1 MSSSARPFFVRA
13 PQAPQA
19 PQAPPALP
27 VGPSAAREDGSEPEG
42 DPCAW
47 PPATKTPPHLF
58 AARAPLS
65 REQLARAPVRVPR
78 PSRLQRAPAPQ
89 SRRVAAALQALGISS
104 VSDLL
109 EHLPWERREMC
120 RLRDLRPDEPATVAV
135 EVRSIRTRRLRR
147 RGMRPLVEATVFDET
162 AQVRA
167 AFFNQPW
174 LVGRYQPGTELLLHG
189 KLDASGTL
197 RVSSHSPDRGRGIA
211 AAAAVRAP
219 QDARAGC
226 GISHYPASEGVSST
240 QIASLVRAARGSL
253 ADVVEALP
261 ARVRRSRALPE
272 RASALDALHFSE
284 QPQERELGRSRL
296 AFDELLL
303 GQLLLLRRRAF
314 RRSRSGAVALG
325 EPRALSA
332 RWLERALPFTLTA
345 DQRAA
350 ACEIDADL
358 ARACPMQRLLIGDV
372 GSGKTVVALYTMLR
386 AIEHGSQAALMA
398 PTETLAEQHFT
409 TLASLLDGAGV
420 PLALLTSS
428 TPSAKRRGVLAELSA
443 GRPAI
448 VVGTHAL
455 IEPAVR
461 FRSLAVAVVDEQHR
475 FGVRQRTRLDEKNG
489 DEQHGAAA
497 PPQPHVLH
505 MSATPIPRTLALAAY
520 GDLDVSALRE
530 LPLGRKPVLTR
541 IAASDRARARAYA
554 AMRAQLDAGRQAY
567 VVCPLVSDPD
577 EDEAAEVS
585 TRQEL
590 RAASDELERLAGSTL
605 RGYRMALLHGQM
617 PSREKQAAMRAFA
630 AGETQ
635 VLVSTTVIEVGID
648 VQNATVIVVENAE
661 RFGISQLHQLRGR
674 VGRGEHRSECILMTS
689 PQSARSRRLRAL
701 ADHADGFALAE
712 VDLELRGHG
721 ELVGT
726 RQSGP
731 VAHRVARL
739 PDDALLLEHAR
750 AEAQAI
756 IAADPELRSPEHA
769 LLRDEL
775 ARLFGGESL
784 APIRP

>member
-1 MSSSARPFFVRA
+1 MSFSARSFVAGATDAQPSSPA
-13 PQAPQA
+13 PRQAP
-19 PQAPPALP
+19 
-27 VGPSAAREDGSEPEG
+27 REAVSEPAGAPRERL
-42 DPCAW
+42 
-47 PPATKTPPHLF
+47 PATDAPLPHAF
-58 AARAPLS
+58 GARASLS
-65 REQLARAPVRVPR
+65 REQLARAPVHVPR
-78 PSRLQRAPAPQ
+78 PSRLQRPPAAQ
-89 SRRVAAALQALGISS
+89 SRRVAAALQALEISS

-109 EHLPWERREMC
+109 EHLPGERRETC
-120 RLRDLRPDEPATVAV
+120 QLRDLRRDEPATVAV

-147 RGMRPLVEATVFDET
+147 RGVRPLVEATVFDET

-174 LVGRYQPGTELLLHG
+174 LVGRYQAGTELLLHG

-197 RVSSHSPDRGRGIA
+197 RVWSHSPDRGRATA
-211 AAAAVRAP
+211 AAAAARAAD
-219 QDARAGC
+219 DARSRC

-240 QIASLVRAARGSL
+240 QIASLVRGARGSL

-261 ARVRRSRALPE
+261 ARIRRSRELPE
-272 RASALDALHFSE
+272 RAGALDALHFSGE
-284 QPQERELGRSRL
+284 PQERELGRSRL

-303 GQLLLLRRRAF
+303 GQLLLLRRRAL
-314 RRSRSGAVALG
+314 RRARSGAVPLAD
-325 EPRALSA
+325 PRALST

-345 DQRAA
+345 DQWAA
-350 ACEIDADL
+350 AGEIDADL
-358 ARACPMQRLLIGDV
+358 AQACPMRRLLIGDV
-372 GSGKTVVALYTMLR
+372 GSGKTVVALYAMLR
-386 AIEHGSQAALMA
+386 ALEHGHQAALMA
-398 PTETLAEQHFT
+398 PTETLAEQHFG
-409 TLASLLDGAGV
+409 TLASLLGGAGV
-420 PLALLTSS
+420 ELALLTSS
-428 TPSAKRRGVLAELSA
+428 TTSAERRRVLADLSA

-448 VVGTHAL
+448 AVGTHAL
-455 IEPAVR
+455 IETAVR

-475 FGVRQRTRLDEKNG
+475 FGVRQRTRLDEKNRDDRDG
-489 DEQHGAAA
+489 GEA
-497 PPQPHVLH
+497 PQPHVLH

-520 GDLDVSALRE
+520 GDLDVSVLRE
-530 LPLGRKPVLTR
+530 LPRGRKPVVTR

-554 AMRAQLDAGRQAY
+554 DMRAQLDAGRQAY
-567 VVCPLVSDPD
+567 VVCPLVSDTG
-577 EDEAAEVS
+577 EDEAAEAS
-585 TRQEL
+585 TQQAP
-590 RAASDELERLAGSTL
+590 RAATDELERLAASTL
-605 RGYRMALLHGQM
+605 AGYRIALLHGQM

-648 VQNATVIVVENAE
+648 VANATVIVVENAE

-674 VGRGEHRSECILMTS
+674 VGRGEYRSECILMTS
-689 PQSARSRRLRAL
+689 PQGARSRRLRAL

-712 VDLELRGHG
+712 VDLQLRGHG

-739 PDDALLLEHAR
+739 PDDAALLEHAR
-750 AEAQAI
+750 ADAEAI
-756 IAADPELRSPEHA
+756 IAADPELRAAEHA